1 MPESVMWHQ
10 CGASVMEEPL
20 LRIVDT
26 QNRIRIYENSVSG
39 LFEYSPEQL
48 HTLHLL
54 DSVVFEER

>member
-1 MPESVMWHQ
+1 
-10 CGASVMEEPL
+10 MEEPL

-48 HTLHLL
+48 HPLHLL